1 LAQSVFGPE
10 ALQNSSP
17 LLQIPEER
25 FPFSNMSLTV
35 VITTVRLK
43 HMVVQRGL
51 STQYHY
57 NSCTTMER
65 LKKPAKS
72 EPPSRLQ
79 GGASHGTP
87 VLFAH
92 ALLATDQQ
100 LKEIKRVCINPSQ
113 FSVLEL
119 PKAFVNYNKAK
130 WKHSNVLVCGT
141 HREKALGKGFSR
153 PLHYAQHLLCDH
165 QKKDNIMTS
174 LKIIKEEW
182 LLLHLLSERYVAKFY
197 EYKADIMRKIMTADL
212 QPIDRARTERNK
224 LTLLFSKRNNL
235 LRKESSLFQNLQGC
249 CK

>member
-1 LAQSVFGPE
+1 
-10 ALQNSSP
+10 
-17 LLQIPEER
+17 
-25 FPFSNMSLTV
+25 M
-35 VITTVRLK
+35 
-43 HMVVQRGL
+43 
-51 STQYHY
+51 
-57 NSCTTMER
+57 
-65 LKKPAKS
+65 
-72 EPPSRLQ
+72 
-79 GGASHGTP
+79 
-87 VLFAH
+87 
-92 ALLATDQQ
+92 
-100 LKEIKRVCINPSQ
+100 
-113 FSVLEL
+113 
-119 PKAFVNYNKAK
+119 
-130 WKHSNVLVCGT
+130 CGT

-165 QKKDNIMTS
+165 QKKDNIMSKMNELEFWGKPSEVTLKEKLWKRYWFWEGSCFNRHWKPHPIRTS